1 MSHAAPRS
9 ISPVEV
15 ALDVTIEGADGERL
29 ADGDLR
35 RLFPGSVL
43 TGVRLNR
50 LHNWPRLVVRIG
62 GLPIAVAT
70 YTQIDGGTQIP
81 DFALDVPRRLA
92 SDDSTLRRRAVYAL
106 VNAIEMAALAG
117 ACHRVLIIP
126 PREIVSM
133 LERRGYAVVSEGCG
147 GAWME
152 RDLG

>member
-1 MSHAAPRS
+1 MSHVAYRS
-9 ISPVEV
+9 TSPLPA
-15 ALDVTIEGADGERL
+15 ALDVTIEGADGQRL
-29 ADGDLR
+29 AEGDVR

-50 LHNWPRLVVRIG
+50 LHNWPRLVVRVG
-62 GLPIAVAT
+62 GAPVAVAT

-92 SDDSTLRRRAVYAL
+92 TADATLRRRAVYAL

-133 LERRGYAVVSEGCG
+133 LERRGYVVVSEGCG

-152 RDLG
+152 RGLA